1 MDLRELLR
9 YFFYFLSVCF
19 IGVGLYFLGQGV
31 YLILSIFLFFI
42 SLIILIVLGILDHF
56 HFFD

>member
-9 YFFYFLSVCF
+9 YFFYYLSVCF
-19 IGVGLYFLGQGV
+19 IGVGLFFLGQGV
-31 YLILSIFLFFI
+31 YLFFSIVLFVI